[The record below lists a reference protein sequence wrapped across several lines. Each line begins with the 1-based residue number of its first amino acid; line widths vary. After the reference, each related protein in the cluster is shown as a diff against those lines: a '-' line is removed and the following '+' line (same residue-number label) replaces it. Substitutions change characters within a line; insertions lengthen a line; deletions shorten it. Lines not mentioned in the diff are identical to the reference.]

1 MRKLSAGVAA
11 VALTLIGLAL
21 AGNEA
26 TAQRRPYAPK
36 ATVPDD
42 AGNDAFLRLEINS
55 VARAQVPT
63 LGEVEAPPYPGAV
76 IIRTQ
81 PARERTGPDGLSYVT
96 LPTIVLVSTDT
107 PATVISFYVQ
117 RLNRWNH
124 NEIEDSYY
132 FWAGDEQLEPLAESG
147 QTQPSV
153 QILPAGAISL
163 VPDAQ
168 TEIRVRYRPGG
179 GLVVPG

>member
-1 MRKLSAGVAA
+1 
-11 VALTLIGLAL
+11 LIGFAL
-21 AGNEA
+21 AGDEA
-26 TAQRRPYAPK
+26 TAQRHPYAAK
-36 ATVPDD
+36 APVPDD
-42 AGNDAFLRLEINS
+42 AGTDAFLKLEINS

-81 PARERTGPDGLSYVT
+81 PSRERTGPDGIRYVT
-96 LPTIVLVSTDT
+96 LPTVVLVSTD
-107 PATVISFYVQ
+107 PLGTVISFYVK

-132 FWAGDEQLEPLAESG
+132 FWASDEQFEPLAESG

-168 TEIRVRYRPGG
+168 TEIRVRYRPAA
-179 GLVVPG
+179 GLVVPS